1 MYQALYRKY
10 RPMFLYDVVG
20 QDSIVKTLKNSI
32 MNKSFS
38 HAYMFFGPRGTGKTS
53 ISKIFARNINCLDPK
68 DGEAC
73 GKCDN
78 CKISFDKDCV
88 DIIEIDAASNNGV
101 DEIRKLIDNI
111 NLVPSSLKYK
121 VYIIDEVHMLS
132 TGAFNA
138 LLKTLEE
145 PPEHVIFI
153 LATTDPMKV
162 PSTIVSRCQTFS
174 FKRIDNSEI
183 VELLKVI
190 CKKEK
195 IKIDTD
201 VLEEI
206 AVSSDGGLRDSLG
219 MLDKLISFGNNKIT
233 MDSFLELN
241 AFISK
246 SDIENFCNNLFDGNI
261 KEVITLIDSYDE
273 NGKNLVNVLDQI
285 VNYLRNSLV
294 NYYSSQSD
302 LKYNEKNIV
311 DFCLL
316 YSEKLFDIKRSEK
329 TKIIIEMLLIKF
341 VNEYIKIDS
350 NDDKNVL
357 SVQKEED
364 NIVVDKKEVE
374 EEINKEKKEEPK
386 KEIVAKSKVITNIDE
401 IMNIRF
407 INTLITSKK
416 SLKTDELKLID
427 KLRGESFNLEY
438 GSIINDILDGDI
450 VCVNEDNVV
459 IAYERDSILKNNLL
473 NYIYISDL
481 YNNIT
486 GSKKK
491 LCFISKELW
500 DNESKKFMKSF
511 KNKSVESDYS
521 FRDEPEVI
529 YEKEKDDII
538 MSSATDLFDSSI
550 IEVE

>member
-1 MYQALYRKY
+1 M
-10 RPMFLYDVVG
+10 
-20 QDSIVKTLKNSI
+20 
-32 MNKSFS
+32 
-38 HAYMFFGPRGTGKTS
+38 
-53 ISKIFARNINCLDPK
+53 
-68 DGEAC
+68 
-73 GKCDN
+73 
-78 CKISFDKDCV
+78 
-88 DIIEIDAASNNGV
+88 
-101 DEIRKLIDNI
+101 
-111 NLVPSSLKYK
+111 
-121 VYIIDEVHMLS
+121 
-132 TGAFNA
+132 
-138 LLKTLEE
+138 
-145 PPEHVIFI
+145 
-153 LATTDPMKV
+153 
-162 PSTIVSRCQTFS
+162 
-174 FKRIDNSEI
+174 
-183 VELLKVI
+183 
-190 CKKEK
+190 
-195 IKIDTD
+195 
-201 VLEEI
+201 
-206 AVSSDGGLRDSLG
+206 
-219 MLDKLISFGNNKIT
+219 
-233 MDSFLELN
+233 
-241 AFISK
+241 
-246 SDIENFCNNLFDGNI
+246 
-261 KEVITLIDSYDE
+261 
-273 NGKNLVNVLDQI
+273 
-285 VNYLRNSLV
+285 
-294 NYYSSQSD
+294 
-302 LKYNEKNIV
+302 
-311 DFCLL
+311 
-316 YSEKLFDIKRSEK
+316 
-329 TKIIIEMLLIKF
+329 
-341 VNEYIKIDS
+341 
-350 NDDKNVL
+350 
-357 SVQKEED
+357 
-364 NIVVDKKEVE
+364 DKKEIE

-459 IAYERDSILKNNLL
+459 FAYERDSILKNNLL

>member
-195 IKIDTD
+195 NKIDTD

-294 NYYSSQSD
+294 NYYSSQSE

-341 VNEYIKIDS
+341 VNEYIKVDS
-350 NDDKNVL
+350 NVDKNV
-357 SVQKEED
+357 VIAQKEVD
-364 NIVVDKKEVE
+364 NVVVDKIEVE
-374 EEINKEKKEEPK
+374 EENNKEKKEEPK
-386 KEIVAKSKVITNIDE
+386 KEIVTKSKIITNIDD